1 MYAHTTAIGRLT
13 RDPVERTYGTDG
25 KMALFTVA
33 VDTGRDESQYYDCIS
48 FGGTAENILKYFT
61 KGKPIIVS
69 GHFQNNIQERT
80 TPGGET
86 YKEYGM
92 NLLVR
97 TFSFVNGD
105 SQQGAQNNQ
114 QQAQRPQQPQQGGGQ
129 QQFQN
134 QFGGQ
139 QPQQQQQQPQ
149 QNANPFAGFS
159 GDKVP
164 F

>member
-1 MYAHTTAIGRLT
+1 MYTQTTAVGRLT

-25 KMALFTVA
+25 KMALFTIA
-33 VDTGRDESQYYDCIS
+33 VDTGRDESQFYDCIAFS
-48 FGGTAENILKYFT
+48 GTGENILKFFT

-69 GHFQNNIQERT
+69 GHFQNNNRERT

-86 YKEYGM
+86 YTEYGM

-97 TFSFVNGD
+97 NFSFVSGD
-105 SQQGAQNNQ
+105 GQQGGQNDQPEQ
-114 QQAQRPQQPQQGGGQ
+114 QQQQGGGQ

-139 QPQQQQQQPQ
+139 QQQQTQQPQ
-149 QNANPFAGFS
+149 QNNNPFAGFV
-159 GDKVP
+159 GEDVP